1 VAAEAADEAKH
12 GSGISAV
19 SSLLLVLL
27 CLILYLPGFF
37 SLPPIDRDEARFA
50 QASKQMVES
59 GDYVDIRFQDEPRY
73 KKPIGIYWLQAAA
86 VALVGGGGDA
96 PIWVYRLPSL
106 VGAVLAVLLTAQ
118 LGARLFDRRTGF
130 VAALLLAS
138 CLLLGVE
145 ARLAKTDAVLLAC
158 ILAAQLALARAWT
171 ERDSTEKPALLPAL
185 GFWLALGAGMLVKGP
200 IILLASGGTALL
212 LALFERRGRWLLRL
226 KPVPGVPVAILVV
239 LPWLVAIGIQS
250 DGAFFQASVG
260 HDLLGKVLSGQE
272 SHGAPPGYYAVA
284 VWLTFWPGSLLLFL
298 ALPWIWN
305 HRRDSAVKFCLA
317 WSLPVW
323 IVFELV
329 LTKLPHYVLPAYPAL
344 ALLTARA
351 LAAGLP
357 APGVATAGARWA
369 GRLRLLVVPVWLAIT
384 LALAAVLVIL
394 PSDLHVNPPLP
405 GLPGAIGVVAIAIF
419 GLVLLWRDRLQGT
432 ATALASSAVFL
443 AVTAYQSVLP
453 QVDALWSS
461 AEIAE
466 LAKAA
471 DLSCPDPT
479 IAAAGYAEPSLVF
492 LVGTDTILTDAAGAA
507 AHVTRGG
514 PCALAL
520 VEKREE
526 SAFLAALPA
535 VDPPVF
541 ELGGISGFNYSNGRF
556 VELTLYRWGP

>member
-1 VAAEAADEAKH
+1 VPAETVDTAKQ
-12 GSGISAV
+12 GTGISAV
-19 SSLLLVLL
+19 NALLLVLL
-27 CLILYLPGFF
+27 CLALYLPGFF

-59 GDYVDIRFQDEPRY
+59 DDYVDIRFQDEPRY

-86 VALVGGGGDA
+86 VALVGDGADS

-106 VGAVLAVLLTAQ
+106 LGAVLAVLLTAQ
-118 LGARLFDRRTGF
+118 LGARLFDRRTG
-130 VAALLLAS
+130 VAAAALLAS

-158 ILAAQLALARAWT
+158 ILAAQLGLARAWA
-171 ERDSTEKPALLPAL
+171 ERDGAAPPSLLPAL

-212 LALFERRGRWLLRL
+212 LALFERRARWLLRL
-226 KPVPGVPVAILVV
+226 KPVLGVPVAILVV

-305 HRRDSAVKFCLA
+305 HRRESAVKFCLA
-317 WSLPVW
+317 WILPVW

-344 ALLTARA
+344 AILTARA
-351 LAAGLP
+351 LADGLP
-357 APGVATAGARWA
+357 APGVRWA
-369 GRLRLLVVPVWLAIT
+369 SLLRRLVAPVWLVLS
-384 LALAAVLVIL
+384 LALAAVPVALPLALGETAPLTGIVGTLLVAAAAVAVPVL
-394 PSDLHVNPPLP
+394 LRRGTDERQVPMLTAGGLALAVAAFGATLP
-405 GLPGAIGVVAIAIF
+405 GLAAIWPSAAAARLVAA
-419 GLVLLWRDRLQGT
+419 QPCAE
-432 ATALASSAVFL
+432 ATV
-443 AVTAYQSVLP
+443 
-453 QVDALWSS
+453 
-461 AEIAE
+461 
-466 LAKAA
+466 
-471 DLSCPDPT
+471 
-479 IAAAGYAEPSLVF
+479 AAAGYAEPSLVF
-492 LVGTDTILTDAAGAA
+492 LLGTDTRLTDAAGAA
-507 AHVTRGG
+507 AHVARGG

-526 SAFLAALPA
+526 PAFLAALPT

-541 ELGGISGFNYSNGRF
+541 ELGRISGFNYSNGRF

>member
-1 VAAEAADEAKH
+1 MAAEAVGETRH
-12 GSGISAV
+12 RNGISAA

-27 CLILYLPGFF
+27 CLVLYLPGFF
-37 SLPPIDRDEARFA
+37 SLPPIDRDEPRYT
-50 QASKQMVES
+50 QATKQMVES
-59 GDYVDIRFQDEPRY
+59 GDLVDIRFQDEPRY

-86 VALVGGGGDA
+86 VALSGQGAEA

-106 VGAVLAVLLTAQ
+106 LGAILAVLLTAQ
-118 LGARLFDRRTGF
+118 LGARLFDRPTG
-130 VAALLLAS
+130 VVAAALLAT

-158 ILAAQLALARAWT
+158 ILAAQLALARAWM
-171 ERDSTEKPALLPAL
+171 ERDSAEPPGLLPAL

-200 IILLASGGTALL
+200 IILLASGGTVAL

-226 KPVPGVPVAILVV
+226 KPIIGVPVAILVV
-239 LPWLVAIGIQS
+239 LPWLIAIGIQS

-317 WSLPVW
+317 WILPVW

-344 ALLTARA
+344 ALLAARA
-351 LAAGLP
+351 LADGLP
-357 APGVATAGARWA
+357 APGVRWA
-369 GRLRLLVVPVWLAIT
+369 MQLRRLVAPVWLVLS
-384 LALAAVLVIL
+384 LALAAVPVALPLALGKAAPLTGIVGTLLVVAAAVAVL
-394 PSDLHVNPPLP
+394 VLLRRGPNEKQVLMLAAGSLALAVAAFGAALP
-405 GLPGAIGVVAIAIF
+405 GLAAI
-419 GLVLLWRDRLQGT
+419 WP
-432 ATALASSAVFL
+432 SAVAARL
-443 AVTAYQSVLP
+443 VATQPCA
-453 QVDALWSS
+453 DA
-461 AEIAE
+461 
-466 LAKAA
+466 
-471 DLSCPDPT
+471 T
-479 IAAAGYAEPSLVF
+479 VAAAGYAEPSLVF
-492 LVGTDTILTDAAGAA
+492 LLGTDTLLTDAAGAA
-507 AHVTRGG
+507 AHVMRGG

-520 VEKREE
+520 VETREE
-526 SAFLAALPA
+526 PAFLAALPA
-535 VDPPVF
+535 IDPPVF
-541 ELGGISGFNYSNGRF
+541 ELGRFSGFNYSNGRF

>member
-1 VAAEAADEAKH
+1 MAAEAVGETRH
-12 GSGISAV
+12 RNGISAA

-27 CLILYLPGFF
+27 CLVLYLPGFF
-37 SLPPIDRDEARFA
+37 SLPPIDRDEPRYT
-50 QASKQMVES
+50 QATKQMVET
-59 GDYVDIRFQDEPRY
+59 GDLVDIRFQDEPRY

-86 VALVGGGGDA
+86 VALSGQGAEA

-106 VGAVLAVLLTAQ
+106 LGAILAVLLTAQ
-118 LGARLFDRRTGF
+118 LGARLFDRPTG
-130 VAALLLAS
+130 VVAAALLAT

-158 ILAAQLALARAWT
+158 ILAAQLAFARAWM
-171 ERDSTEKPALLPAL
+171 ERDSAEPPGLLPAL

-212 LALFERRGRWLLRL
+212 LVLSERRGRWLLRL
-226 KPVPGVPVAILVV
+226 KPALGVPAAILMV
-239 LPWLVAIGIQS
+239 LPWLIAIGIQS

-305 HRRDSAVKFCLA
+305 HRRDPAVKFCLA
-317 WSLPVW
+317 WILPVW

-344 ALLTARA
+344 SLLAARA
-351 LAAGLP
+351 LADGLP
-357 APGVATAGARWA
+357 APGVRWVMLLR
-369 GRLRLLVVPVWLAIT
+369 RLVAPIWLA
-384 LALAAVLVIL
+384 LSMALAAVPVAL
-394 PSDLHVNPPLP
+394 PLALGDSVALE
-405 GLPGAIGVVAIAIF
+405 GVVGIILVVVAAVTA
-419 GLVLLWRDRLQGT
+419 LVLLRRT
-432 ATALASSAVFL
+432 AVPPTVAAMAVASLAL
-443 AVTAYQSVLP
+443 AVTAYQAVLP
-453 QVDALWSS
+453 SLAQLWSS
-461 AEIAE
+461 AAVAR
-466 LAKAA
+466 LVAA
-471 DLSCPDPT
+471 QPCPNPT
-479 IAAAGYAEPSLVF
+479 VAAAGYAEPSLVF
-492 LVGTDTILTDAAGAA
+492 LVGTGTLLTDAAGAA

-514 PCALAL
+514 SCALAL

-526 SAFLAALPA
+526 PAFLAALPA
-535 VDPPVF
+535 VGPPVF
-541 ELGGISGFNYSNGRF
+541 ELGRISGFNYSNGRF